1 MPPVVEI
8 VFVWAP
14 IVLSIVFV
22 GWYFSRRIQEGLTPV
37 ETLSDRN
44 FMLVFFY
51 SGALLAIY
59 LSTFYFFYFGL
70 YPPEARSGRIESRPL
85 LTASQPRFRC

>member
-1 MPPVVEI
+1 MPPAVEI

-14 IVLSIVFV
+14 IVLSVGFV
-22 GWYFSRRIQEGLTPV
+22 SWYLRRRVREGLT
-37 ETLSDRN
+37 LFAALLDRN

-59 LSTFYFFYFGL
+59 LSTFHFFYFG
-70 YPPEARSGRIESRPL
+70 PIAGGR
-85 LTASQPRFRC
+85 

>member
-1 MPPVVEI
+1 MTVVVEI

-14 IVLSIVFV
+14 IVLCVGFT
-22 GWYFSRRIQEGLTPV
+22 GWYLRRRIREGLTFFAA
-37 ETLSDRN
+37 LLDRN

-59 LSTFYFFYFGL
+59 LSIFHFFYFG
-70 YPPEARSGRIESRPL
+70 
-85 LTASQPRFRC
+85 FRR